1 MIVGYKVKMRT
12 ILVTVVM
19 LTMEKYIYSNQN
31 GGKIGNTDSN
41 GIHVVGLALCCW
53 LGYFYGVLLTDITFS
68 LNGVP
73 IRHRVIYL
81 QVNKLEQREMKYF
94 VKGPKS

>member
-41 GIHVVGLALCCW
+41 GSHVVGLALCCW
-53 LGYFYGVLLTDITFS
+53 AWLLLWRIANGYHIFIERGTYTSQG
-68 LNGVP
+68 
-73 IRHRVIYL
+73 YL
-81 QVNKLEQREMKYF
+81 FTSK
-94 VKGPKS
+94 